1 MKRFLRCDNRTLP
14 EAFCYPT
21 WLATQIITNTN
32 DEIGEQAC
40 VWRRGQ
46 FGGAACRVS
55 SGSVW
60 IWRTQT
66 CRSGGRDGKDLV
78 VNTSRGKRPLG
89 TTAEDE
95 KIRESEMNLLFP
107 VLL

>member
-1 MKRFLRCDNRTLP
+1 MMKEESRLVC
-14 EAFCYPT
+14 
-21 WLATQIITNTN
+21 
-32 DEIGEQAC
+32 GEE
-40 VWRRGQ
+40 
-46 FGGAACRVS
+46 VS
-55 SGSVW
+55 LVEQPVGRPMGVSGCG
-60 IWRTQT
+60 RTQT
-66 CRSGGRDGKDLV
+66 CRSGARDGKDLV